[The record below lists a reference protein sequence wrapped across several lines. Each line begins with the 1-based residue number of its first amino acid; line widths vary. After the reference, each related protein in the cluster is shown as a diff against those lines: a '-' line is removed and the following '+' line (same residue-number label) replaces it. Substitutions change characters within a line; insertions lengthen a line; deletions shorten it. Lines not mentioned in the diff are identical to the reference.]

1 MNIRRILKISLQI
14 AAAVLFFSLGA
25 VFFTPLGGNLRLML
39 TSADFRLPTESSPF
53 TFRILESQEGSEGR
67 WLYAVDGTNY
77 YALDDTKCV
86 GYRFIS
92 FDDAMATPGFDALNA
107 TTWGESETDPD

>member
-1 MNIRRILKISLQI
+1 MDFRRVVKISFRI
-14 AAAVLFFSLGA
+14 ATAVLFFSLGT
-25 VFFTPLGGNLRLML
+25 VFFTPLGGNLRLII
-39 TSADFRLPTESSPF
+39 TKPDFLLPTESSPF
-53 TFRILESQEGSEGR
+53 TFRILENQEGAKGR

-92 FDDAMATPGFDALNA
+92 FDDAMTLPGFDALDA
-107 TTWGESETDPD
+107 STWGDSGTDPD